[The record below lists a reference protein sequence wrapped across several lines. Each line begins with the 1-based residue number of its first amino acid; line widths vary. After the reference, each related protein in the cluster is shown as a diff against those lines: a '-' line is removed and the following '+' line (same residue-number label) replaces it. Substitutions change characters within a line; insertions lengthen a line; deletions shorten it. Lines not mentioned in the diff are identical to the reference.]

1 MKKKITASAQD
12 KLIAEL
18 TAKNMRKNR
27 GELYHVRLM
36 NTEKLVLE
44 YLLLGTITY
53 TQRIN
58 CYDALRLL
66 GYTTPKYDGRAR
78 VEFGFNVSSFASI
91 LKEKLT
97 ELGFKADREKRQ
109 RSLKNLK
116 SVHTAKATVYTNV
129 PPTVYYKARKAMD
142 HAENTMRANH
152 SRSIEMDV
160 FEKNFSL
167 DYRNGE
173 VVLAKVH
180 NAGSKLEK
188 ANISPK
194 EAFSTFVKNYE
205 PSKEEVFEFFK
216 DRSTEKYKRFMKK
229 GGFEDE

>member
-1 MKKKITASAQD
+1 M
-12 KLIAEL
+12 
-18 TAKNMRKNR
+18 
-27 GELYHVRLM
+27 
-36 NTEKLVLE
+36 
-44 YLLLGTITY
+44 
-53 TQRIN
+53 
-58 CYDALRLL
+58 
-66 GYTTPKYDGRAR
+66 
-78 VEFGFNVSSFASI
+78 
-91 LKEKLT
+91 
-97 ELGFKADREKRQ
+97 
-109 RSLKNLK
+109 
-116 SVHTAKATVYTNV
+116 